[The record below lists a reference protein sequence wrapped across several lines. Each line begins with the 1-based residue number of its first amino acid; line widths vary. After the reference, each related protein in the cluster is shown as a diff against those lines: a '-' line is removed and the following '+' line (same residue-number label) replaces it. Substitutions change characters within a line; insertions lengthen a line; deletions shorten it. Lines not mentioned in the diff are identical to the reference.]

1 MIWEEPQQLLQVARG
16 ESAKKEELS
25 RQGDFQTFN
34 PDCSSGQIYR
44 SCDFGHSI
52 ANSSAVSE
60 NVAFKTKY
68 SAGEHH
74 EKEARMPDGKLH
86 LLILQILC
94 PSFPPAVRRAGCA
107 QG

>member
-1 MIWEEPQQLLQVARG
+1 MSLPRKRNAAGREASKLL
-16 ESAKKEELS
+16 
-25 RQGDFQTFN
+25 T
-34 PDCSSGQIYR
+34 QIVLLDR
-44 SCDFGHSI
+44 LTGAVCEFGHSI

-74 EKEARMPDGKLH
+74 EKEARIPDGKLH

-107 QG
+107 RG

>member
-1 MIWEEPQQLLQVARG
+1 MSLPRKRNAAGREASKLLTRIVLLDRLTGAVC
-16 ESAKKEELS
+16 E
-25 RQGDFQTFN
+25 
-34 PDCSSGQIYR
+34 
-44 SCDFGHSI
+44 FGHSI

>member
-1 MIWEEPQQLLQVARG
+1 MSLPRKRNAAGRETSKLL
-16 ESAKKEELS
+16 
-25 RQGDFQTFN
+25 T
-34 PDCSSGQIYR
+34 QIVLLDR
-44 SCDFGHSI
+44 FTEAVCDFGHSI

-94 PSFPPAVRRAGCA
+94 PLFPPAVRRAGCA

>member
-1 MIWEEPQQLLQVARG
+1 MSLPRKRNAAGREASKLLTRIVLLDRLTGAVC
-16 ESAKKEELS
+16 E
-25 RQGDFQTFN
+25 
-34 PDCSSGQIYR
+34 
-44 SCDFGHSI
+44 FGHSI

-74 EKEARMPDGKLH
+74 EKEARIPDGKLH

-94 PSFPPAVRRAGCA
+94 LSFPPAVRRAGCA
-107 QG
+107 RG

>member
-1 MIWEEPQQLLQVARG
+1 MSLPRKRNAAGREASKLL
-16 ESAKKEELS
+16 
-25 RQGDFQTFN
+25 T
-34 PDCSSGQIYR
+34 QIVLLDR
-44 SCDFGHSI
+44 LTGAVCEFGHSI

-60 NVAFKTKY
+60 NVAFKTEY
-68 SAGEHH
+68 STGEHH

-107 QG
+107 RG

>member
-1 MIWEEPQQLLQVARG
+1 MSLPRKRNAAGREASKLLTRIVLLDRLTGAVC
-16 ESAKKEELS
+16 E
-25 RQGDFQTFN
+25 
-34 PDCSSGQIYR
+34 
-44 SCDFGHSI
+44 FGHSI

-74 EKEARMPDGKLH
+74 EKEARIPDGKLH

-107 QG
+107 RG

>member
-1 MIWEEPQQLLQVARG
+1 MSLPRKRNAAGRETSELL
-16 ESAKKEELS
+16 
-25 RQGDFQTFN
+25 T
-34 PDCSSGQIYR
+34 QIVLLDR
-44 SCDFGHSI
+44 FTEAVCDFGHSI

-74 EKEARMPDGKLH
+74 EKEAGMPDGKLH

>member
-1 MIWEEPQQLLQVARG
+1 MSLPRKRNAAGREASKLL
-16 ESAKKEELS
+16 
-25 RQGDFQTFN
+25 T
-34 PDCSSGQIYR
+34 QIVLLDR
-44 SCDFGHSI
+44 LTGAVCEFGHSI

-60 NVAFKTKY
+60 NVAFKTEY

-74 EKEARMPDGKLH
+74 EKEACMPDGKLH

-107 QG
+107 RG